1 VSESPTTGNEFA
13 GEAPMTP
20 GAGWHRAGGTDVTRP
35 RRKRRKGG
43 GGWGGGNREAAMVP
57 EAEFTS
63 YYGRQIIKSPT
74 WKNPEVPIY
83 FFLGGAAGTASVIGA
98 LAEFTNRPTLA
109 RNAEYAAG
117 IGGLASVVL
126 LIDDLGRPER
136 FLHMLRVFKPT
147 SPLSV
152 GSYIL
157 SPFSTFTSAAAALR
171 LLGLRPVADAAT
183 KVVPFLPRVAG
194 SFPVLRKLSALGA
207 AAFGGPMATYTA
219 VLIANTAVPS
229 WHAPHNEL
237 PFVFAGSAMAAGG
250 GITMALTPVAE
261 AGPSRKVALT
271 GVAIELAAIQRV
283 EHGHGIV
290 SEPYH
295 LGKAGKL
302 LRAAKAATLSG
313 AGITA
318 LAGRTRA
325 GSVVGG
331 VLLAAGS
338 LMTRMGVFEAGLAS
352 AKDPKYTVIPQRE
365 RLEARAAA
373 RTGDPHEAKSVVR

>member
-83 FFLGGAAGTASVIGA
+83 FFLGGAAGTSSIIGA